1 MSTSYSP
8 APTHPAPQ
16 ALASPESPPS
26 AAPRPHLLS
35 SFRPFSS
42 YGRQIKPAASARI
55 GLADGKVRLA
65 SGAIVD
71 RPRISVA
78 SHLAAFARNDAGA
91 PPVDNEHSSWNHSSS
106 RAASS
111 VCKEDRVGGSGGHAM
126 EGVEV
131 AADNAL
137 VSVSEG
143 VEAMQ
148 VEEREQVG
156 GTASDS
162 TMQKKSEAVASG
174 GIDVG
179 EAFKATG
186 TAKHAQSLV
195 PGSPSRTAGASLAD
209 AAVSAGVFAAQAFL
223 LDAAAEPSSPATAER
238 TSSATPL
245 SAPLASSETSE
256 TKPGHAQALLPS
268 SAAGLALSE
277 PADAAPAKKLPDAA
291 TAKKLPFESVW
302 ADYTAH
308 GVASDDELDEDAG
321 QDVAV
326 DDGGTWRPFTLAK
339 PFLRLSE
346 GLVARI
352 PIEQPGTLLSDLPL
366 QEQKELLMHVLE
378 SAQHDQRRFHHSL
391 PPATPAGVAKLLPL
405 APALSAD
412 LLRQTLL
419 DRPAL
424 PPATELNRR
433 VAMGQMS
440 ALVYYVYLFSAWAHS
455 LDSACAFAE
464 LANSVES
471 TERAKS
477 AAVDI
482 YFDAYRQSLDRE
494 VKTATETKTTPVRVT
509 GYTGYSDGFDWIP
522 SNGKPYFRPANH
534 AVGTGARPRS
544 LTQLVLQ
551 LVTAFLKEHPG
562 SIEVVLSIVGS
573 GENLD
578 DDLDK
583 QLVGDTE
590 AVASVAAKTAVTLG
604 GTNVSACGVVNNGA
618 KIVECLATAE
628 PETKPADLDG
638 DRPFPRSIT
647 LLCQQRHGERATC
660 AEALEVAEQQKR
672 ERALHASSSPNDG
685 SRKPSIRNRK
695 FRHTATPKVKA
706 KLAPKPK
713 PKSAPPLK
721 STTSPAAPVHNGAP
735 KGIRR
740 STRLAGSKEE
750 QTESDDD
757 IRVDAAEVDVTA
769 SGDEDEM
776 PRRTAAAPA
785 PSRQETTTSGANSA
799 ASAHRPSGAQVPF
812 SHVEPSAK
820 AIELYES
827 LEVDNQQRLAPF
839 RSHPYF
845 EELCCVVK
853 GQEKD
858 GRRMGDVYK
867 FPFLTPITASV
878 GIEVELRGVDTSST
892 SNMGS
897 DYVDVYIN
905 AAAGEWADRL
915 VWRVTTPA
923 GPGPAHLSITPKKRL
938 VVTRD
943 GIPLRLWVGTRNY
956 AGEIARSVAQ
966 DTVAWSWTAQEACS
980 RFKPTVSKRARETAA
995 EHQVR
1000 KAARKAHQSAI
1011 LRALM
1016 S

>member
-1 MSTSYSP
+1 M
-8 APTHPAPQ
+8 
-16 ALASPESPPS
+16 
-26 AAPRPHLLS
+26 
-35 SFRPFSS
+35 
-42 YGRQIKPAASARI
+42 
-55 GLADGKVRLA
+55 
-65 SGAIVD
+65 
-71 RPRISVA
+71 
-78 SHLAAFARNDAGA
+78 
-91 PPVDNEHSSWNHSSS
+91 
-106 RAASS
+106 
-111 VCKEDRVGGSGGHAM
+111 
-126 EGVEV
+126 
-131 AADNAL
+131 
-137 VSVSEG
+137 
-143 VEAMQ
+143 
-148 VEEREQVG
+148 
-156 GTASDS
+156 
-162 TMQKKSEAVASG
+162 
-174 GIDVG
+174 
-179 EAFKATG
+179 
-186 TAKHAQSLV
+186 
-195 PGSPSRTAGASLAD
+195 
-209 AAVSAGVFAAQAFL
+209 
-223 LDAAAEPSSPATAER
+223 
-238 TSSATPL
+238 
-245 SAPLASSETSE
+245 
-256 TKPGHAQALLPS
+256 
-268 SAAGLALSE
+268 
-277 PADAAPAKKLPDAA
+277 
-291 TAKKLPFESVW
+291 
-302 ADYTAH
+302 
-308 GVASDDELDEDAG
+308 ASDDELDADAG

-326 DDGGTWRPFTLAK
+326 DAGGTWRPFTLAE

-352 PIEQPGTLLSDLPL
+352 PIEQPSTLLSDLPL

-455 LDSACAFAE
+455 LDSACAFTE
-464 LANSVES
+464 LANSFES

-578 DDLDK
+578 YDLDK

-672 ERALHASSSPNDG
+672 ERALLAGSSPNDD

-695 FRHTATPKVKA
+695 FRRTATLKVKA

-713 PKSAPPLK
+713 PKAAPVLK
-721 STTSPAAPVHNGAP
+721 ATTSPAAPVSNG
-735 KGIRR
+735 GSEGLRR
-740 STRLAGSKEE
+740 STRLLRSKEE
-750 QTESDDD
+750 QSESDDD
-757 IRVDAAEVDVTA
+757 VRVDAAEVDVTA
-769 SGDEDEM
+769 SEDSGDEDTM

-785 PSRQETTTSGANSA
+785 PSRQETTTSGAKSA

-812 SHVEPSAK
+812 AHVEPSDK

-839 RSHPYF
+839 RSHRYF
-845 EELCCVVK
+845 EELCRVVK

-858 GRRMGDVYK
+858 GRRLGNIYK
-867 FPFLTPITASV
+867 FPFLTPSTASA
-878 GIEVELRGVDTSST
+878 GIEVELRAIDTSST
-892 SNMGS
+892 SSMGS
-897 DYVDVYIN
+897 DYVEVYIN

-923 GPGPAHLSITPKKRL
+923 DPGPAHLCITPKKRL

-943 GIPLRLWVGTRNY
+943 GVPLRLWIGARNY
-956 AGEIARSVAQ
+956 AGELARSVAQ
-966 DTVAWSWTAQEACS
+966 DTVTWSWTAQEACS
-980 RFKPTVSKRARETAA
+980 RFKSTESKRARETAA
-995 EHQVR
+995 ELQAR
-1000 KAARKAHQSAI
+1000 KAARKARQSAI
-1011 LRALM
+1011 LRALLRCV
-1016 S
+1016 SNGASTAHVLTLSRLVKLRLVTVHFRAC